1 MLSLTDR
8 RGNLPHNDHP
18 DNNQRDRGDD
28 NQRQIQRCTDCEH
41 KAYHNHNRG
50 QNCGSQD
57 DVHKH
62 HNLECIIIG
71 SCNQRSHTDF
81 IHLAVGK
88 GLHLPEYVL
97 SDVMCNSG
105 GNPGAAIAKKNRS
118 ADTNKRD
125 DGRQRS
131 HLHQKSSVLVHHT
144 LIDHIGN
151 DRRNP
156 QLDQCKSK
164 DRNHV

>member
-1 MLSLTDR
+1 MIYTVTFNPALDYVVFLDD
-8 RGNLPHNDHP
+8 LKL
-18 DNNQRDRGDD
+18 GDV
-28 NQRQIQRCTDCEH
+28 NRSTRESIFYGGKGINVSTILNTLGLETTALGFVAGFTG
-41 KAYHNHNRG
+41 KAIEDG
-50 QNCGSQD
+50 LAAQG
-57 DVHKH
+57 
-62 HNLECIIIG
+62 I
-71 SCNQRSHTDF
+71 HTDF

-97 SDVMCNSG
+97 SDVMCDSG